1 MKNNSEPPFYNS
13 LEMYQMENRR
23 GRKPKYLTV
32 ERFEKFVS
40 NDFLHLNNRVWYIIG
55 ALAVLIPLVIA
66 ILAVVSLN

>member
-1 MKNNSEPPFYNS
+1 
-13 LEMYQMENRR
+13 MENRK

-32 ERFEKFVS
+32 ERFERFVS
-40 NDFLHLNNRVWYIIG
+40 NDFQHLNNRVWYIIG